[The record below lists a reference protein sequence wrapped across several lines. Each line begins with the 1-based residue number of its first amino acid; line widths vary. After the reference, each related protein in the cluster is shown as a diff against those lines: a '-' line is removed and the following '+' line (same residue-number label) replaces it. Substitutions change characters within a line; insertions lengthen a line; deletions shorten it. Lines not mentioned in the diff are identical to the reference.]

1 MGQIKTGK
9 FISTGGIVNVNLGFI
24 PAYARFLN
32 AMAAADEVAVLEYF
46 NKAGDASEFWHYAA
60 NAAGAVAA
68 VITKKSADG
77 YVSEYDTVAIGNQR
91 SVTMDA
97 TGGAAENLL
106 TCTNAAHVP
115 KNGDVLKFVEGNS
128 DIAAGVSKLLNY
140 YVIDS
145 EVYGAGTF
153 RISRVAP
160 DTGAAQTVHALTD
173 DGTAPNYFIN
183 VSNPGVADVVGGKGV
198 SLSASFSDDSDVIY
212 YVAIEADRDQDLG
225 DSANW

>member
-9 FISTGGIVNVNLGFI
+9 FISTGEIVNIDFGFI

-32 AMAAADEVAVLEYF
+32 AMGAADEVMILEYF
-46 NKAGDASEFWHYAA
+46 NHNGDAQEFWHYAA

-68 VITKKSADG
+68 AITKKASGG
-77 YVSEYDTVAIGNQR
+77 YVSEYDSSSIGVQR
-91 SVTMDA
+91 SCTFDD
-97 TGGAAENLL
+97 TGGAAADLI

-115 KNGDVLKFVEGNS
+115 ANGDVVKFVESGGLPS
-128 DIAAGVSKLLNY
+128 TAPTELLTY

-160 DTGAAQTVHALTD
+160 GRGTQTVVD
-173 DGTAPNYFIN
+173 FGSDGTPANYFIN
-183 VSNPGVADVVGGKGV
+183 VSNPGVVDVVGGKG
-198 SLSASFSDDSDVIY
+198 LTLAAAFSDDSDVIY
-212 YVAIEADRDQDLG
+212 FIAIEADRDEDLG
-225 DSANW
+225 DSADW

>member
-1 MGQIKTGK
+1 MGQIAIRK
-9 FISTGGIVNVNLGFI
+9 FISTGAAVNINLGFI
-24 PAYARFLN
+24 PAYARILN
-32 AMAAADEVAVLEYF
+32 ANVAADEVGVLEYF
-46 NKAGDASEFWHYAA
+46 NQAGDASEFWHYAA

-68 VITKKSADG
+68 IITKKATDG
-77 YVSEYDTVAIGNQR
+77 YVSEYNSVSIGNQR

-115 KNGDVLKFVEGNS
+115 KNGDVVKFVEGNS
-128 DIAAGVSKLLNY
+128 DIAAGLSELINY

-153 RISRVAP
+153 RVSTVDPGRGE
-160 DTGAAQTVHALTD
+160 TQTVHALSD
-173 DGTAPNYFIN
+173 DGTPANYFIN
-183 VSNPGVADVVGGKGV
+183 VSNPGVADVVGGKGLT
-198 SLSASFSDDSDVIY
+198 LSASFSDDGDVIF
-212 YVAIEADRDQDLG
+212 VFAVEAETDKNMG